1 MSKSALEDH
10 SDEKKHPSEVKKMKT
25 FFLPVNKAA
34 NKISSAVS
42 SQTAQQSLDSFV
54 YTFKTLVPEIVWA
67 LKTVPSRHSLR
78 SNEFVVDCFKKCFH
92 IVKLPITCQ

>member
-10 SDEKKHPSEVKKMKT
+10 SDEKKHPPEVKKMKT

-34 NKISSAVS
+34 NKISSSVS

-54 YTFKTLVPEIVWA
+54 YTFKTVSEIIWA
-67 LKTVPSRHSLR
+67 LTTVPSRHYLR

-92 IVKLPITCQ
+92 IVKLPRTCQ

>member
-10 SDEKKHPSEVKKMKT
+10 SDEKKHPPEVKKMKT

-34 NKISSAVS
+34 NKISSSVS

-54 YTFKTLVPEIVWA
+54 YTFKTVSEIIWA
-67 LKTVPSRHSLR
+67 LTTVPSRHYLR

-92 IVKLPITCQ
+92 IVKLPIACQ

>member
-54 YTFKTLVPEIVWA
+54 YTFKTVSEIIWA
-67 LKTVPSRHSLR
+67 LTTVPSRHYLR

-92 IVKLPITCQ
+92 IVKLPRTCQ

>member
-1 MSKSALEDH
+1 MEDH
-10 SDEKKHPSEVKKMKT
+10 SDEKKHPPEVKKMKT

-54 YTFKTLVPEIVWA
+54 YTFKTVSEIIWA
-67 LKTVPSRHSLR
+67 LTTVPSRHYLR

-92 IVKLPITCQ
+92 IVKLPRTCQ

>member
-10 SDEKKHPSEVKKMKT
+10 SDEKKHPPEVKKMKT

-54 YTFKTLVPEIVWA
+54 YTFKTVSEIIWA
-67 LKTVPSRHSLR
+67 LTTVPSRHYLR

-92 IVKLPITCQ
+92 IVKLPRTCQ

>member
-10 SDEKKHPSEVKKMKT
+10 SDEEKHPPEVKKMKT

-54 YTFKTLVPEIVWA
+54 YTFKTVSEIIWA
-67 LKTVPSRHSLR
+67 LTTVPSRHYLR